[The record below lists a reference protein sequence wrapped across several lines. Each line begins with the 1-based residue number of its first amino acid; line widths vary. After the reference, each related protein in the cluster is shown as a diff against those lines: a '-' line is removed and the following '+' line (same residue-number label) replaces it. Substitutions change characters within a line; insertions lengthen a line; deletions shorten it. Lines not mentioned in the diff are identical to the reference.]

1 MIDAVKRISGRGF
14 EVRLADRRPGDPA
27 AIVAASNK
35 IRSALNW
42 TPKFDNLDTIVSQ
55 ALRWEEEL
63 ARREQTS

>member
-1 MIDAVKRISGRGF
+1 VIDAVKRISGRDF

-27 AIVAASNK
+27 AIVAASDK

-42 TPKFDNLDTIVSQ
+42 TPEFDNLDTIVSQ